1 MARSNPSPIFK
12 RIQELDPDTMVHVS
26 GSFDSEGFHN
36 GFDMHVLTE
45 TPLLTNIIV
54 DLLKDLVFSASPDE
68 RKELLQFFTDM
79 WAEEVSGNPELFL
92 YSDDEVEEMT
102 REKAGML
109 EEENRKLRITVENLQ
124 EAISLL
130 SDKPQPGQEG

>member
-1 MARSNPSPIFK
+1 MERSNPSPIFK

-26 GSFDSEGFHN
+26 GSFDSEGFLN

-54 DLLKDLVFSASPDE
+54 DLLKDLVFSTSPNE
-68 RKELLQFFTDM
+68 RKELLQFFSDM
-79 WAEEVSGNPELFL
+79 WAEEISDNPELFL
-92 YSDDEVEEMT
+92 YSDDEVKEMA
-102 REKAGML
+102 REKTEML
-109 EEENRKLRITVENLQ
+109 KDENKRLRITVENLQ

-130 SDKPQPGQEG
+130 SDKPQPRQEG

>member
-26 GSFDSEGFHN
+26 GSFDSEGFLN

-68 RKELLQFFTDM
+68 RKELLQFFSDM